1 MYIVVFTDKIKRDL
15 SFVLKYSS
23 KAKNFLMGTGE
34 GMKQAWQNVDN
45 CCVCGGFLYISL
57 WFCACLKFL

>member
-23 KAKNFLMGTGE
+23 KAKFFLMGTGGGDE
-34 GMKQAWQNVDN
+34 TGMAE
-45 CCVCGGFLYISL
+45 C
-57 WFCACLKFL
+57 